1 MDQAANKSTGEILS
15 EIKMHD
21 LIEYG
26 MIREFI
32 GRLHVLTTL
41 MPHSQED
48 LIRIMLEP
56 KNAIVKQYQKIF
68 DMENAVL
75 EFPKNALEEIGK
87 MALERK
93 TGARALR
100 SIFEGF
106 MLDAMFDLP
115 TEGKGSTYVIT
126 PEVVVGEASLM
137 PKKLRK
143 SA

>member
-1 MDQAANKSTGEILS
+1 MDQAVNKSTGEILS
-15 EIKMHD
+15 EIEMND

-41 MPHSQED
+41 MPHSRDD

-75 EFPKNALEEIGK
+75 EFPKKGLEEIGK

-115 TEGKGSTYVIT
+115 TEGKGATYVVT
-126 PEVVVGEASLM
+126 PEVVAGETSLV

>member
-1 MDQAANKSTGEILS
+1 MDHAEDKSTGEILS
-15 EIKMHD
+15 EIEMND
-21 LIEYG
+21 LVKYG

-41 MPHSQED
+41 MPHSCED

-75 EFPKNALEEIGK
+75 EFPKKGLEEIGK

-115 TEGKGSTYVIT
+115 TEGKGATYVVT
-126 PEVVVGEASLM
+126 PEVVAGETSLV